1 MKQYVSTKICGALV
15 ALAIL
20 GIGGVAE
27 ADFVIFTTGRSG
39 VREVEV
45 EKYFDAGNYIEYR
58 YIAGVSVKVPKSQ
71 VLAILDRGTG
81 DLQVLNPDL
90 FTPEQLNRI
99 RQVSETYRRRLETAR
114 KAEEEARKAQE
125 ARRKEQEEI
134 NKERLLQTQE
144 AIEKAKA
151 EERARREALGR
162 QLRSEMRRVYACAFR
177 EAGGYRQFKR
187 LSAVNSII
195 LIKRCRKKLF
205 PN

>member
-27 ADFVIFTTGRSG
+27 ADFVIFMTGRSG
-39 VREVEV
+39 VREIEV

-58 YIAGVSVKVPKSQ
+58 YIAGVSVKVPKSR

-99 RQVSETYRRRLETAR
+99 REVGETYRRRLETAR

-125 ARRKEQEEI
+125 ARRKEQE
-134 NKERLLQTQE
+134 
-144 AIEKAKA
+144 AMEKANKA
-151 EERARREALGR
+151 EERARRERRGA
-162 QLRSEMRRVYACAFR
+162 QLRAEIERVMACAR
-177 EAGGYRQFKR
+177 RGAGILWRFDD
-187 LSAVNSII
+187 LSAVDQIN